1 MSGSRVVCRGVPCAE
16 VDCGDLEWGV
26 MEGRGDEK
34 LALGREGGRGGE
46 LVECLSNDVD
56 GIPMDPID
64 AFLPN
69 ARVLDDLLFKQF
81 VFYPSLV
88 KDISL
93 PSLNDKQDVCA
104 KTRQ

>member
-1 MSGSRVVCRGVPCAE
+1 
-16 VDCGDLEWGV
+16 

-34 LALGREGGRGGE
+34 LALGREADGGCE

-56 GIPMDPID
+56 GMPMDPIES
-64 AFLPN
+64 FLPN
-69 ARVLDDLLFKQF
+69 ARVPDDLLLKQF

-88 KDISL
+88 EDVSL